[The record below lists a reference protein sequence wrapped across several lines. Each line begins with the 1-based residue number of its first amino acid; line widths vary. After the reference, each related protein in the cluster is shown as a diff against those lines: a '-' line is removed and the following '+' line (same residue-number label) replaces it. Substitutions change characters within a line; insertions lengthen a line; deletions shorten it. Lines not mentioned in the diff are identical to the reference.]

1 MKQLEPKRFGKWMR
15 GDNMLD
21 FFNFRKKRRQ
31 KQELRDKL
39 FKESMSA
46 INKVQLTAVFAQTI
60 LKIYEDHLI
69 AKAKIAKLRNEAEQ
83 LFKTNEER

>member
-1 MKQLEPKRFGKWMR
+1 
-15 GDNMLD
+15 MLD

-39 FKESMSA
+39 FIESMSA
-46 INKVQLTAVFAQTI
+46 INQAQTIIIVAQTI
-60 LKIYEDHLI
+60 LKIHEDQLI

-83 LFKTNEER
+83 LFKTNEGR

>member
-1 MKQLEPKRFGKWMR
+1 MR
-15 GDNMLD
+15 GDSMLD

-46 INKVQLTAVFAQTI
+46 INKVQTMAIVAQTI
-60 LKIYEDHLI
+60 LKINEDNII
-69 AKAKIAKLRNEAEQ
+69 ARAKIAKLRKDYDN
-83 LFKTNEER
+83 LV

>member
-1 MKQLEPKRFGKWMR
+1 MR

-21 FFNFRKKRRQ
+21 FFNFKKKRRQ
-31 KQELRDKL
+31 EQELRDKL
-39 FKESMSA
+39 FIESMSA
-46 INKVQLTAVFAQTI
+46 INQVQTMAIVAQTS

-83 LFKTNEER
+83 LFKTNEGR

>member
-1 MKQLEPKRFGKWMR
+1 
-15 GDNMLD
+15 MLD

-31 KQELRDKL
+31 KQELRDKF

-46 INKVQLTAVFAQTI
+46 INKVQTMAIVAQTI
-60 LKIYEDHLI
+60 LKIHEDNLI

-83 LFKTNEER
+83 LFKNL

>member
-1 MKQLEPKRFGKWMR
+1 
-15 GDNMLD
+15 MLD

-31 KQELRDKL
+31 EQELKDKL
-39 FKESMSA
+39 FIESMSA
-46 INKVQLTAVFAQTI
+46 INQVQTMAIVAQTT

-83 LFKTNEER
+83 LFKTNKGR

>member
-1 MKQLEPKRFGKWMR
+1 MR
-15 GDNMLD
+15 GDSMLD

-31 KQELRDKL
+31 EQELKDKL
-39 FKESMSA
+39 FIESMSA
-46 INKVQLTAVFAQTI
+46 INQVQTMAIVAQTT

-83 LFKTNEER
+83 LFKTNKGR

>member
-1 MKQLEPKRFGKWMR
+1 MR

-21 FFNFRKKRRQ
+21 FFNFRKKIRQ
-31 KQELRDKL
+31 EQELRDKL
-39 FKESMSA
+39 FIESLSA
-46 INKVQLTAVFAQTI
+46 INQVQTMAIVAQTT

-83 LFKTNEER
+83 LFKTNERR